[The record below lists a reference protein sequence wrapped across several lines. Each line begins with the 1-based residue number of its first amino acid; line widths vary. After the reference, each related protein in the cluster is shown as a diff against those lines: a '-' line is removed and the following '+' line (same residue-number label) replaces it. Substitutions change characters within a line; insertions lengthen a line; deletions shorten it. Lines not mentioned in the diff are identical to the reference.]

1 LKLNLLTDYK
11 NKSVNIP
18 DPKSKSVMA
27 GYTPDVTAFPYFGG
41 SENKTREIYDL
52 YDFKNRAQESCG
64 AHVVMSDLM
73 DRVERSE
80 KHEKYWRTCYA
91 DQKKI
96 ERKKDMEIKRLKN
109 LCGKHETLLND
120 PRSEVSYC
128 DHCECY
134 KFNDDI
140 AHWYGEGPRYQER
153 DENCNNNDF
162 DTICIECLG
171 DHTDDTDEE

>member
-1 LKLNLLTDYK
+1 
-11 NKSVNIP
+11 
-18 DPKSKSVMA
+18 MA

-41 SENKTREIYDL
+41 SDNKAREIYDL

-80 KHEKYWRTCYA
+80 SMEQFWRTRSVNL
-91 DQKKI
+91 QQI
-96 ERKKDMEIKRLKN
+96 EREKNMEIKRLKD
-109 LCGKHETLLND
+109 LCVQQTHLLND
-120 PRSEVSYC
+120 TRSDCSYC

-140 AHWYGEGPRYQER
+140 IYWYGDGPRYQER
-153 DENCNNNDF
+153 DEKAGDNDY

-171 DHTDDTDEE
+171 DHTDEEEGHEE